1 MLKAISLFVFGLLLI
16 LLNSCVQPLSPE
28 GSTGNNNPPEINSF
42 ISERVVIRVGQ
53 TSELSVEAS
62 DPDGDQLTYE
72 WFVLLGDIIGNGPNV
87 LYSAAYCCA
96 GVNKIT
102 VTVKDSR
109 GASVSKSVDIN
120 VDP

>member
-1 MLKAISLFVFGLLLI
+1 MLKTILLFAFSILLI

-28 GSTGNNNPPEINSF
+28 EGTGDNNPPEINSF
-42 ISERVVIRVGQ
+42 VSERLVIRVGQ
-53 TSELSVEAS
+53 TSELWVEAT
-62 DPDGDQLTYE
+62 DPDGDALTYE
-72 WFVLLGDIIGNGPNV
+72 WFVLLGDIIGDGSNV

-109 GASVSKSVDIN
+109 GASVSKSLDIN